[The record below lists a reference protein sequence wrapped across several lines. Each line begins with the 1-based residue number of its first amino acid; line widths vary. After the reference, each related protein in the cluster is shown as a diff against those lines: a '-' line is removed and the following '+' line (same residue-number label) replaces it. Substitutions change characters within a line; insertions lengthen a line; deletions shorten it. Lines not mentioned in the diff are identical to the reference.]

1 MDDLYE
7 AIEPELSDE
16 ELEAEYVDHLLQ
28 TAPPIVWEC
37 YCEPDNE
44 CHVCREER
52 LTTNSGSDGP
62 HSLRLSPMPFG

>member
-37 YCEPDNE
+37 CFERDNE

-52 LTTNSGSDGP
+52 LTMLQVDAM
-62 HSLRLSPMPFG
+62 R